1 MNYITGKTKTDSMAG
16 QQEKEILLIESQYFP
31 PINFYKTLI
40 ECEKVRFERMEHYQ
54 KVSFRNRCYIAGPNG
69 MILLSVPLVKG
80 KNQRTVMKDV
90 RISNLEPWQQLHWKT
105 LTSAYRRSP
114 WFEYFEPELELLY
127 EKEFEYL
134 LDWNMACFEFANRAL
149 GFAPVVEL
157 TEVFEKDYNNDTA
170 ILDLRDKMVPGQVPE
185 NAIQYTQVFGE
196 RTGFLPNLSILD
208 LLFCEGKRGLE
219 LLK

>member
-1 MNYITGKTKTDSMAG
+1 
-16 QQEKEILLIESQYFP
+16 
-31 PINFYKTLI
+31 
-40 ECEKVRFERMEHYQ
+40 MEHYQ

-90 RISNLEPWQQLHWKT
+90 RISNQEPWQSLHWKT

-114 WFEYFEPELELLY
+114 WFEYFEPELEELY
-127 EKEFEYL
+127 EKPFEYL
-134 LDWNMACFEFANRAL
+134 LDWNLACFDFANRAL
-149 GFAPVVEL
+149 GIAPVVEL
-157 TEVFEKDYNNDTA
+157 TDRFEKDYSADTT
-170 ILDLRDKMVPGQVPE
+170 IIDMRDTLQPGQPVE
-185 NAIQYTQVFGE
+185 NPLEYTQVFGE

-208 LLFCEGKRGLE
+208 LLFCEGKRGLD

>member
-1 MNYITGKTKTDSMAG
+1 MAE
-16 QQEKEILLIESQYFP
+16 QQKSKILLIESQYFP
-31 PINFYKTLI
+31 PISFYKTLI

-114 WFEYFEPELELLY
+114 WFEYFEPELEMLY

-134 LDWNMACFEFANRAL
+134 LDWNLACFEFANRAL
-149 GFAPVVEL
+149 GFAPLVEM
-157 TEVFEKDYNNDTA
+157 TDAFEKDYNNDTT
-170 ILDLRDKMVPGQVPE
+170 ILDFRDKMVPGQVPE
-185 NAIQYTQVFGE
+185 NPVEYTQVFGE

>member
-1 MNYITGKTKTDSMAG
+1 MAEQG
-16 QQEKEILLIESQYFP
+16 TSRILLIESQYFP
-31 PINFYKTLI
+31 NINFYKTLI
-40 ECEKVRFERMEHYQ
+40 ESEKVRFERMEHYQ

-69 MILLSVPLVKG
+69 KILLSVPLVKG

-90 RISNLEPWQQLHWKT
+90 RISNQEPWQSLHWKT

-114 WFEYFEPELELLY
+114 WFEYFEPELEALY

-149 GFAPVVEL
+149 GFEPVVEM
-157 TEVFEKDYNNDTA
+157 TDTFNKDYSADPS
-170 ILDLRDKMVPGQVPE
+170 ILDLRDKMQPGKEPE
-185 NAIQYTQVFGE
+185 NAPAYTQVFGE

-219 LLK
+219 ILK